1 MEQRLRTQLEKFV
14 KLSDEDWSALA
25 SGLYVRKISKKE
37 YFIRKG
43 EYGKEIGIVL
53 QGTLHQFYEKDAEER
68 STYFFFEDML
78 VTAYISCLT
87 GKKSE
92 LSIQALEDCEI
103 LCFAY
108 SDWTRLSQTLWSYQQ
123 LAGKLSEYV
132 AMGLEER
139 MVGLLLLSPEERYIQ
154 FLESNKK
161 RIIERIPQHYIA
173 SYLGITPVSLSRI
186 RNRIM
191 KKP

>member
-1 MEQRLRTQLEKFV
+1 MQQRLRTQLEKFV
-14 KLSDEDWSALA
+14 QLSEADWEALA
-25 SGLYVRKISKKE
+25 SALYVRQIPKKE

-43 EYGKEIGIVL
+43 EQGKEIGILL
-53 QGTLHQFYEKDAEER
+53 QGTLRQFYEKDAEER

-78 VTAYISCLT
+78 VTAYFSCLT
-87 GKKSE
+87 GQKSE
-92 LSIQALEDCEI
+92 LAIQALEDCTV
-103 LCFAY
+103 LCFPYAH
-108 SDWTRLSQTLWSYQQ
+108 WVQLSQTRPSYLQ
-123 LAGKLSEYV
+123 LACKLAEYV

-161 RIIERIPQHYIA
+161 RIIERIPQHHIA

-191 KKP
+191 KD